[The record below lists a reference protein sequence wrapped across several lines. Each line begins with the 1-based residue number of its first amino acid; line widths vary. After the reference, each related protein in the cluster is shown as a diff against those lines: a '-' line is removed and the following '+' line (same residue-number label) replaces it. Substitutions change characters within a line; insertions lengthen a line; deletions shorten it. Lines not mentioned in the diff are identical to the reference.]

1 MKNKF
6 NNLPNSKLYWDF
18 LPKSSGPDF
27 QYATTVKTGN
37 LLFVSGHGPKL
48 IGFEDFDTKNLPI
61 SKNKEWIT
69 GRLGEGITVE
79 QAKVAAETVIAN
91 MISTIKKDIK
101 DFNKI
106 AKFVRLLVF
115 INATENFT
123 DHYEVANSASE
134 FLINYFGTKGKCAMT
149 VAGMDSVFSNIP
161 VEIELILELKN
172 EWNIIK

>member
-1 MKNKF
+1 MKKKF
-6 NNLPNSKLYWDF
+6 NDLPNSQRYWDF

-27 QYATTVKTGN
+27 PNVTTVKTGKIII
-37 LLFVSGHGPKL
+37 VSGHGPKL
-48 IGFEDFDTKNLPI
+48 VGFDDFDTANLPI
-61 SKNKEWIT
+61 SKNKTWIT

-91 MISTIKKDIK
+91 MISTIQKDIK

-134 FLINYFGTKGKCAMT
+134 FLINYFGEKGKCAMT

-172 EWNIIK
+172 

>member
-1 MKNKF
+1 MKKKF
-6 NNLPNSKLYWDF
+6 NDLPNSQRYWDF

-48 IGFEDFDTKNLPI
+48 IGFDDFNTTNLPI

-91 MISTIKKDIK
+91 MVSTIQNDIK

-134 FLINYFGTKGKCAMT
+134 FLINYFGEKGKCAMT

-172 EWNIIK
+172 

>member
-1 MKNKF
+1 MKNRF
-6 NNLPNSKLYWDF
+6 DDLPKSQLYWDF

-27 QYATTVKTGN
+27 QYSTTVKTGN

-48 IGFEDFDTKNLPI
+48 IGFDNFDTSNLPI

-69 GRLGEGITVE
+69 GRLGEGITVK
-79 QAKVAAETVIAN
+79 QAQIAAETVIAN
-91 MISTIKKDIK
+91 MISTIQKDIK

-106 AKFVRLLVF
+106 KKFVRLLVF

-123 DHYEVANSASE
+123 EHYEVSNLASE
-134 FLINYFGTKGKCAMT
+134 FLINYFGEKGKCALT

-172 EWNIIK
+172 